1 MSLEAQKTRITARI
15 WQSIAQSGVDV
26 SAVSRDRLDQLVESI
41 TAGVMQEFDAMLPEL
56 DLPQGA
62 AALGT
67 PKSEAAG
74 EEEVLWEGRPFLT
87 LNERYVVTTQRIR
100 IVTGL
105 IGRGHEDIEMIRL
118 RDVDHTQGIGERL
131 LNIGDVLLHSSDAT
145 GPSVV
150 LRNVAD
156 PHTDYL
162 CLRVCLL
169 ECASAFPYLGEKISR
184 LQF

>member
-62 AALGT
+62 AALAT

-87 LNERYVVTTQRIR
+87 LNERYVVTSQRIR

-105 IGRGHEDIEMIRL
+105 IGRVHEDIEMIRL

-156 PHTDYL
+156 PEKVHEIIRGAMLAARKQY
-162 CLRVCLL
+162 
-169 ECASAFPYLGEKISR
+169 PYIFEQR
-184 LQF
+184 T